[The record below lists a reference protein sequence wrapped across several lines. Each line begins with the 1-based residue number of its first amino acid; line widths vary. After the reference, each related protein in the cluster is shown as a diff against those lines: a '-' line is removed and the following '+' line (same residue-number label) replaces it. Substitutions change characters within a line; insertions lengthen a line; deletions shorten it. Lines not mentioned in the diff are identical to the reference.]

1 MVPFT
6 SKCSQ
11 KRWRLGLR
19 PRPPIARESG
29 RTPSALASLTRKIEN
44 GVNAIQKRAPCIYSQ
59 LLQSPK
65 SVGDWGSTLPH
76 SDGERLCACQS
87 GTPKGGAPIPIF
99 APGARNPRYAT
110 VQLRVLA
117 ESDRNVSFDEN
128 VKFEIGR
135 NEFISPE
142 SSSSILAGWLWIS
155 YCLEK
160 CLLLDSSAHVTN
172 LFLFPLPPP
181 PRLPHYPVSTIIWR
195 HLRSKISTI
204 SDYNYLVAYKRELF
218 EHRTSNIRYRNN
230 FTDSQFAEDI
240 RSRWISVGNWPRS
253 QANNISYFSLPKKI
267 FCWQIL
273 ILRALLSNFKHSI
286 RVRVK
291 VRVRFRVRFRIRVRV
306 RVTVSKKI
314 IFSAI
319 YWIRMQEKKRNIVC
333 LAHRSAPTTF
343 HIQVTTSD

>member
-1 MVPFT
+1 MPDLPPMCARRQALVSLAAPHRKLPKGNITMRVAGCKPTVCAKRVENYVKAIQKRVPFT

-65 SVGDWGSTLPH
+65 SVGDWGSALPH

-110 VQLRVLA
+110 VLCSSECSPNQFIA
-117 ESDRNVSFDEN
+117 TSTFDKN

-135 NEFISPE
+135 NEFISPG
-142 SSSSILAGWLWIS
+142 SSSSILAGRLWIS
-155 YCLEK
+155 DCLEK
-160 CLLLDSSAHVTN
+160 CLLPDSSAHVTN

-181 PRLPHYPVSTIIWR
+181 PRLPHYPPHLTSFEVQNINYIW
-195 HLRSKISTI
+195 LYSGCI
-204 SDYNYLVAYKRELF
+204 
-218 EHRTSNIRYRNN
+218 
-230 FTDSQFAEDI
+230 
-240 RSRWISVGNWPRS
+240 
-253 QANNISYFSLPKKI
+253 
-267 FCWQIL
+267 
-273 ILRALLSNFKHSI
+273 
-286 RVRVK
+286 
-291 VRVRFRVRFRIRVRV
+291 
-306 RVTVSKKI
+306 
-314 IFSAI
+314 
-319 YWIRMQEKKRNIVC
+319 
-333 LAHRSAPTTF
+333 
-343 HIQVTTSD
+343 